1 MPDTTVQ
8 LPDGRNLL
16 IPEGTTPDQMAQLR
30 NTLSVRYANPK
41 TGEGMMEAAGAKEQS
56 RIGQPVIQAAEEHA
70 ARQAKLG
77 ERMNRAG
84 NSATPFTN
92 AIAAMEPI
100 GTAKMLAGSKIGS
113 YLGERAAPVLT
124 KDPQAQEYIRAGT
137 GLLGGLAGSFNP
149 TATGERLSK
158 LFRDPETGK
167 VTISPTAI
175 AERVIPQR
183 PEIAAKEAAEAR
195 NAQFDQKA
203 QDLMERQKQQDVLDA
218 AHESRLKQ
226 AETERQQELAD
237 TEKLKEQHA
246 QSIMRRGK
254 EQTLLDKQY
263 IQEGKP
269 IPLIESPY
277 AERYALNAADK
288 EPVPL
293 KNSPYATQHEAAQA
307 FAEGKEGPNIPLMR
321 SPAPGPENP
330 SWRDATRMNIPFA
343 GEDAGMTPGV
353 RMTPFS
359 KKISAGFDLP
369 STVPERT
376 SLPGAGGEAWSMQRK
391 MSPQLQQAVATGDP
405 GAIEVARRL
414 SGQTYNPIII
424 PKEAGFSGR
433 RAPEAIKFDEF
444 GRPKEK
450 L

>member
-1 MPDTTVQ
+1 
-8 LPDGRNLL
+8 
-16 IPEGTTPDQMAQLR
+16 
-30 NTLSVRYANPK
+30 
-41 TGEGMMEAAGAKEQS
+41 MMEAAGAKEQS

-149 TATGERLSK
+149 TATGERLSR

-203 QDLMERQKQQDVLDA
+203 QDLM
-218 AHESRLKQ
+218 
-226 AETERQQELAD
+226 
-237 TEKLKEQHA
+237 
-246 QSIMRRGK
+246 RRGK
-254 EQTLLDKQY
+254 EQSTLDRQASKVTMADKSAPAIFPSATPTDAESMFMRNFGPEYKEAGDLAQWETGSR
-263 IQEGKP
+263 EGGPATGGWSVTGKKTP
-269 IPLIESPY
+269 FGEPQLVSKFKTASPEIES
-277 AERYALNAADK
+277 E
-288 EPVPL
+288 
-293 KNSPYATQHEAAQA
+293 
-307 FAEGKEGPNIPLMR
+307 
-321 SPAPGPENP
+321 
-330 SWRDATRMNIPFA
+330 
-343 GEDAGMTPGV
+343 
-353 RMTPFS
+353 
-359 KKISAGFDLP
+359 KISAGFDLP